1 MIGFKYTNT
10 LIMSSYHTF
19 TNRDVAEWLT
29 DQALAH
35 AIKSINARFG
45 PRYAEKNPDLVA
57 TVFTQNLKQINI
69 LDALDRRVNEVK
81 KPTPKVETTTPVI
94 KKEFTLNS
102 KVPELKSVPPL
113 KSPTKYQMTLKI
125 LRENFPNK
133 FFTAKEAFN
142 AIRPHRWKSEVSSF
156 KNEETFRGTILR
168 ELQVLEKKGILCFVD
183 QKGTYCLR

>member
-1 MIGFKYTNT
+1 MTGFKYTNT

-45 PRYAEKNPDLVA
+45 PRYAEKNPDLAA
-57 TVFTQNLKQINI
+57 TVFTQTLKQINI

-142 AIRPHRWKSEVSSF
+142 AIRPHRWNSAVSSF